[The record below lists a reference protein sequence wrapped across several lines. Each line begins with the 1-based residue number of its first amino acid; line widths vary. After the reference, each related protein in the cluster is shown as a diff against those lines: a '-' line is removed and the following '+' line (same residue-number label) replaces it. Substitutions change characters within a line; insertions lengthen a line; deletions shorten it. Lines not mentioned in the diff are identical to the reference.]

1 MCILLLS
8 SIKMGEMFFLK
19 LSNGQ
24 VGSMGIRVLEINF
37 ATDKEA
43 GSQEGEMMKPNLKA

>member
-8 SIKMGEMFFLK
+8 SIKMGKILFLK

-24 VGSMGIRVLEINF
+24 AGSMGIRDLKIIST
-37 ATDKEA
+37 TDKETD
-43 GSQEGEMMKPNLKA
+43 SQEGEMTSPKLKA